1 MLSFL
6 SLLLLPVALAHNFSI
21 AGRDALQAR
30 GGDRFSNYDA
40 SDGIGACGDHH
51 EDSEFVVALTQLQWD
66 GGSHCNKQ
74 VYITYNGMSA
84 VATIVDECMGCPY
97 NGLDFSQSLF
107 GHFVGGEQNNEVVGY
122 IYGDWTYGTGPS
134 SGDDSTTTTTKKPAP
149 TTTSTKTST
158 TSTTHTTTSTTSSTH
173 TTTSSTPTPS
183 PSSSASSASASAK
196 SASSASPSS
205 ASASAAPTAGAST
218 DGNLHDFTQA
228 ILNLAGLV
236 VQAPHAA

>member
-6 SLLLLPVALAHNFSI
+6 SLLLLPVALAHNISI
-21 AGRDALQAR
+21 AGRDALLVR
-30 GGDRFSNYDA
+30 GGDRFSNYAA
-40 SDGIGACGDHH
+40 SDGTGACGDHH
-51 EDSEFVVALTQLQWD
+51 EDSEFVVALTHLQWD

-84 VATIVDECMGCPY
+84 VGTIVDECMGCPY

-107 GHFVGGEQNNEVVGY
+107 GHFVGGEQNNEAVGI

-134 SGDDSTTTTTKKPAP
+134 EPTTTTTKKPEP

-173 TTTSSTPTPS
+173 TTTSTTPTPS
-183 PSSSASSASASAK
+183 PSSSASAPASASASAK
-196 SASSASPSS
+196 SASSAAPSS